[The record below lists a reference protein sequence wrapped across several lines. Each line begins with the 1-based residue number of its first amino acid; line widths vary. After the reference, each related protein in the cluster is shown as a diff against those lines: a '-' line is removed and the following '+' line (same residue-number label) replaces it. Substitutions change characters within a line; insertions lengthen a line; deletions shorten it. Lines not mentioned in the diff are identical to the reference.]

1 MAETTITVGAPSLTG
16 KAAAELIKELEGATF
31 PLSITFRNLAHFP
44 LCFPEVKG
52 LSLRPCTEKTGH
64 TVTLAVTSYDV
75 LARALVSAGQVA
87 KLNRR
92 RALLEV
98 KWGEP
103 DAEATE
109 DEAEAEAEAEEE
121 TVEAAAE
128 ASEAAEEAEKAE
140 DAAEAEKA
148 EETEETAEEAEA
160 VATKTVKKT
169 TRRKTTKT
177 TTKEAE

>member
-109 DEAEAEAEAEEE
+109 DEAEAEAEEE